1 MSNNNNKK
9 WFYLILLSFIWGS
22 SYILIKKTLIGL
34 TPLQLGSLRVIFTTL
49 VLLIIGF
56 SSLKRI
62 PKDKWKWIFATGYI
76 GSFFPSFLFAFAQ
89 TEIDSGVAAIL
100 NSLTPLAT
108 LIIGVVFYKFII
120 DSRQIIGVVIGLI
133 GSFILIYEGSTINP
147 DQNFLFV
154 GFIIVASICYAT
166 SVNMLKVHLQDVPAT
181 SIALGNFIC
190 ILPPAIIILF
200 CSGFMNIDIAKSPEV
215 QKSLFYIIILS
226 IFGSAFAKILFNK
239 FIQIASPVFAS
250 SVTYTLPIVAI
261 MWGILDGES
270 INIKQI
276 LATTVI
282 LIGVYMANRKSKIT

>member
-1 MSNNNNKK
+1 MSNNNKK

-108 LIIGVVFYKFII
+108 LIIGVVFYKFIL

-270 INIKQI
+270 INTKQI

-282 LIGVYMANRKSKIT
+282 LVGVYMANRKSKIT

>member
-1 MSNNNNKK
+1 MSNNDKK
-9 WFYLILLSFIWGS
+9 WIYLVILSVIWGS

-34 TPLQLGSLRVIFTTL
+34 TPLQLGSLRVIFTFI

-56 SSLKRI
+56 NSLKKI

-76 GSFFPSFLFAFAQ
+76 GSFFPSFFFAFAQ

-108 LIIGVVFYKFII
+108 LIIGVGFYKFII
-120 DSRQIIGVVIGLI
+120 DSKQIIGVIIGLI
-133 GSFILIYEGSTINP
+133 GSFFLIYEGSTINP

-166 SVNMLKVHLQDVPAT
+166 SVNMLKYHLQDIPAT
-181 SIALGNFIC
+181 SIALGNFLC
-190 ILPPAIIILF
+190 ILPPAVILLF
-200 CSGFMNIDIAKSPEV
+200 YSGFMDINIKESPEV
-215 QKSLFYIIILS
+215 QNALFYIIILS

-261 MWGILDGES
+261 MWGFLDGETIS
-270 INIKQI
+270 LRQFFATAIILVGVFLANKQ
-276 LATTVI
+276 
-282 LIGVYMANRKSKIT
+282 KSN

>member
-1 MSNNNNKK
+1 MSNNDKK
-9 WFYLILLSFIWGS
+9 WIYLVILSVIWGS

-34 TPLQLGSLRVIFTTL
+34 TPLQLGSLRVIFTFI

-56 SSLKRI
+56 NSLKKI

-76 GSFFPSFLFAFAQ
+76 GSFFPSFFFAFAQ

-108 LIIGVVFYKFII
+108 LIIGVGFYKFII
-120 DSRQIIGVVIGLI
+120 DSKQIIGVIIGLI
-133 GSFILIYEGSTINP
+133 GSFFLIYEGSTINP

-166 SVNMLKVHLQDVPAT
+166 SVNMLKYHLQDIPAT
-181 SIALGNFIC
+181 SIALGNFLC
-190 ILPPAIIILF
+190 ILPPAVILLF
-200 CSGFMNIDIAKSPEV
+200 YSGFMDINIKESPEV
-215 QKSLFYIIILS
+215 QNALFYIIILS

-239 FIQIASPVFAS
+239 FIQITSPVFAS

-261 MWGILDGES
+261 MWGFLDGETISLRQFFATAIILVGVFLANKQKS
-270 INIKQI
+270 I
-276 LATTVI
+276 
-282 LIGVYMANRKSKIT
+282 

>member
-1 MSNNNNKK
+1 MSNNNKK
-9 WFYLILLSFIWGS
+9 WIYLVILSVIWGS

-34 TPLQLGSLRVIFTTL
+34 TPLQLGSLRVIFTFI

-56 SSLKRI
+56 NSLKKI

-76 GSFFPSFLFAFAQ
+76 GSFFPSFFFAFAQ

-108 LIIGVVFYKFII
+108 LIIGVGFYKFII
-120 DSRQIIGVVIGLI
+120 DSKQIIGVIIGLI
-133 GSFILIYEGSTINP
+133 GSFFLIYEGSTINP

-166 SVNMLKVHLQDVPAT
+166 SVNMLKYHLQDIPAT
-181 SIALGNFIC
+181 SIALGNFLC
-190 ILPPAIIILF
+190 ILPPAVILLF
-200 CSGFMNIDIAKSPEV
+200 YSGFMDINIKESPEV
-215 QKSLFYIIILS
+215 QNALFYIIILS

-250 SVTYTLPIVAI
+250 SVTYTLPIVAK
-261 MWGILDGES
+261 MWGFLDGETIRLRQIFATAIILFGVFLANKQKS
-270 INIKQI
+270 I
-276 LATTVI
+276 
-282 LIGVYMANRKSKIT
+282 

>member
-1 MSNNNNKK
+1 MSNNNKK
-9 WFYLILLSFIWGS
+9 WIYLVILSVIWGS

-34 TPLQLGSLRVIFTTL
+34 TPLQLGSLRVIFTFI

-56 SSLKRI
+56 NSLKKI

-76 GSFFPSFLFAFAQ
+76 GSFFPSFFFAFAQ

-108 LIIGVVFYKFII
+108 LIIGVGFYKFII
-120 DSRQIIGVVIGLI
+120 DSKQIVGVIIGLI
-133 GSFILIYEGSTINP
+133 GSFFLIYEGSTINP

-166 SVNMLKVHLQDVPAT
+166 SVNMLKYHLQDIPAT
-181 SIALGNFIC
+181 SIALGNFLC
-190 ILPPAIIILF
+190 ILPPAVILLF
-200 CSGFMNIDIAKSPEV
+200 YSGFMDINIKESPEV
-215 QKSLFYIIILS
+215 QNALFYIIILS

-261 MWGILDGES
+261 MWGFLDGETIS
-270 INIKQI
+270 LRQFFATAIILVGVFLANKQ
-276 LATTVI
+276 
-282 LIGVYMANRKSKIT
+282 KSS

>member
-1 MSNNNNKK
+1 MSNNNKK
-9 WFYLILLSFIWGS
+9 WIYLIILSIIWGS

-34 TPLQLGSLRVIFTTL
+34 TPLQLGSLRVVFTFI

-56 SSLKRI
+56 KSLKKI

-76 GSFFPSFLFAFAQ
+76 GSFFPSFFFAFAQ

-108 LIIGVVFYKFII
+108 LIIGVGFYKFII
-120 DSRQIIGVVIGLI
+120 DSRQIIGVIIGLI
-133 GSFILIYEGSTINP
+133 GSFFLIYEGSTINP

-166 SVNMLKVHLQDVPAT
+166 SVNMLKYHLQDVPAL
-181 SIALGNFIC
+181 SIALGNFLC
-190 ILPPAIIILF
+190 ILPPAIILLF
-200 CSGFMNIDIAKSPEV
+200 YSGFMDINIQESPEV
-215 QKSLFYIIILS
+215 QNALFYIIILS

-261 MWGILDGES
+261 MWGFLDGETIS
-270 INIKQI
+270 FRQFFATAIILVGVFLANKQ
-276 LATTVI
+276 
-282 LIGVYMANRKSKIT
+282 KSS

>member
-1 MSNNNNKK
+1 MSNNNKK

-49 VLLIIGF
+49 ILLIIGF
-56 SSLKRI
+56 SSLKKI
-62 PKDKWKWIFATGYI
+62 PKDKWKWIFVTGYI

-108 LIIGVVFYKFII
+108 LIIGVGFYKFII
-120 DSRQIIGVVIGLI
+120 DSKQIVGVVIGLF

-200 CSGFMNIDIAKSPEV
+200 CSDFMNIDIVKSPEV

-261 MWGILDGES
+261 MWGVLDGES
-270 INIKQI
+270 INSSQFF
-276 LATTVI
+276 ATFVI
-282 LIGVYMANRKSKIT
+282 LIGVYLANRKSKTT